1 MLKKPLQKSAHFSA
15 ELKTL
20 RSLNIK
26 KFRTQKGMFILEGYR
41 IIKDS
46 LQSNYDIEKVWMTD
60 IFEQSAAGKFIQML
74 CEKNNVS
81 TDVIPHK
88 TMSQLSDTRNNQ
100 GIIASA
106 RMKRPKGELSDQV
119 LILHKISDPG
129 NLGTLLRTA
138 EWFGI
143 KTVILSELSAD
154 PYNPKVIRSAMG
166 AHFYLDI
173 LDNPGKNIFQSLRE
187 SGHTIIGGVL
197 DGEPIR
203 KLQKLKL
210 DKWALV
216 LGSEA
221 HGFDEA
227 VLSQIRVKIT
237 IPKLGNVESLNV
249 SIAGGII
256 LHTLTQLKPALE

>member
-1 MLKKPLQKSAHFSA
+1 MDRKNSHRHPHLSG

-26 KFRTQKGMFILEGYR
+26 KFRTQRGMFILEGYR

-46 LQSNYDIEKVWMTD
+46 LQNGYDVEKVWMTN

-74 CEKNNVS
+74 CDKNGTS
-81 TDVIPHK
+81 SAVITHK
-88 TMSQLSDTRNNQ
+88 IMSEISDTRNNQ

-106 RMKRPKGELSDQV
+106 KMKRPKGEFSNQV
-119 LILHKISDPG
+119 LVLYKIANPG

-138 EWFGI
+138 AWFGI
-143 KTVILSELSAD
+143 KTVVLSDLSAD
-154 PYNPKVIRSAMG
+154 AYNPKVVRSAMG

-173 LDNPGKNIFQSLRE
+173 LDNPGKDIFQKLRD
-187 SGHTIIGGVL
+187 SGHTLIGGVL
-197 DGEPIR
+197 DGES
-203 KLQKLKL
+203 LKTIEKIPE
-210 DKWALV
+210 KWALV

-221 HGFDEA
+221 HGFDDFILEQ
-227 VLSQIRVKIT
+227 LQLKLT
-237 IPKLGNVESLNV
+237 IPKLGEVDSLNV

-256 LHTLTQLKPALE
+256 LYSLTKTS

>member
-1 MLKKPLQKSAHFSA
+1 MQNKITQKSPHLGG

-74 CEKNNVS
+74 CEKNNVP
-81 TDVIPHK
+81 TDIIPTK
-88 TMSQLSDTRNNQ
+88 TINQLSDTRNNQ

-106 RMKRPKGELSDQV
+106 RMRRPKGELSNQV
-119 LILHKISDPG
+119 LVLYKISDPG

-138 EWFGI
+138 AWFGI
-143 KTVILSELSAD
+143 KTVVLSDLSTDA
-154 PYNPKVIRSAMG
+154 YSPKVVRAAMG

-173 LDNPGKNIFQSLRE
+173 LDNPSKDVFQMLRD

-197 DGEPIR
+197 DGEPLQQ
-203 KLQKLKL
+203 LQKQKL
-210 DKWALV
+210 EKWALV

-221 HGFDEA
+221 HGFDED
-227 VLSQIRVKIT
+227 VLDQFKVKVTIT
-237 IPKLGNVESLNV
+237 KLGNVDSLNV

-256 LHTLTQLKPALE
+256 LYALTQDN

>member
-1 MLKKPLQKSAHFSA
+1 
-15 ELKTL
+15 
-20 RSLNIK
+20 
-26 KFRTQKGMFILEGYR
+26 
-41 IIKDS
+41 
-46 LQSNYDIEKVWMTD
+46 
-60 IFEQSAAGKFIQML
+60 
-74 CEKNNVS
+74 
-81 TDVIPHK
+81 
-88 TMSQLSDTRNNQ
+88 
-100 GIIASA
+100 
-106 RMKRPKGELSDQV
+106 
-119 LILHKISDPG
+119 
-129 NLGTLLRTA
+129 
-138 EWFGI
+138 
-143 KTVILSELSAD
+143 
-154 PYNPKVIRSAMG
+154 MG